1 MNQRNSNNHSAN
13 SHNSNGK
20 NSSGN
25 NQKKSSSNRVDGHLA
40 RKRFGQ
46 NFLTDEGIIRQI
58 VNAFAPERGQNVV
71 EIGPGL
77 GAITREL
84 LGALGT
90 VQVVELDR
98 DLAAALP
105 IRLMGDGEL
114 QVHQADALKFDF
126 RSLATGPHSLRI
138 IGNLPYNI
146 STPILF
152 HLLTYADVIAD
163 MTFML
168 QKEVVER
175 MVAAPGSGDYG
186 RLSVMLQ
193 VACDVE
199 WLLDVPPESFSPPPK
214 VDSAVVR
221 LRPHASSRYH
231 CTDEKHL
238 QRLLT
243 AAFNMRRKTLRN
255 ALKGQGTPEQFTAAG
270 IDLSLRPEE
279 VDVATWVKLSNLLT
293 HDDRQGN

>member
-1 MNQRNSNNHSAN
+1 MNSR
-13 SHNSNGK
+13 
-20 NSSGN
+20 
-25 NQKKSSSNRVDGHLA
+25 SNRPGASRQVDGHVA

-46 NFLTDEGIIRQI
+46 NFLTDESVISAI
-58 VNAFAPERGQNVV
+58 VNAFAPVPGQNVV

-77 GAITREL
+77 GALTREL
-84 LGALGT
+84 LGRLGR

-105 IRLMGDGEL
+105 IRLMNEGEL
-114 QVHQADALKFDF
+114 TVHQADALRFDF
-126 RSLATGPHSLRI
+126 RTLAHGPHDLRV

-152 HLLTYADVIAD
+152 HLLDQADAIAD

-175 MVAAPGSGDYG
+175 MTAAPGNGDYG

-193 VACDVE
+193 YRCEVE
-199 WLLDVPPESFSPPPK
+199 WLLDVPPEAFSPPPK

-221 LRPHASSRYH
+221 LRPYASPRYK
-231 CTDEKHL
+231 CNDEKRL
-238 QRLLT
+238 QQLLT
-243 AAFNMRRKTLRN
+243 TAFNMRRKTLRN
-255 ALKGQGTPEQFTAAG
+255 ALKGQASPERIEAAG
-270 IDLSLRPEE
+270 IDLGLRPEE
-279 VDVATWVKLSNLLT
+279 VDVATWVRLSNLLGPED
-293 HDDRQGN
+293 HHE

>member
-1 MNQRNSNNHSAN
+1 MSRTPSR
-13 SHNSNGK
+13 SHR
-20 NSSGN
+20 
-25 NQKKSSSNRVDGHLA
+25 QVDGHFA

-46 NFLTDEGIIRQI
+46 NFLTDERMISAI
-58 VNAFAPERGQNVV
+58 VSAFAPERGQTVV

-84 LGALGT
+84 LAALSR
-90 VQVVELDR
+90 VQVVEVDR

-105 IRLMGDGEL
+105 LRLLNEGEL
-114 QVHQADALKFDF
+114 VVHQADALKFDF
-126 RSLATGPHSLRI
+126 AALASRPHELRI

-152 HLLTYADVIAD
+152 HLLAQAPAIAD

-175 MVAAPGSGDYG
+175 MVAAPGCGDYG

-193 VACDVE
+193 YRCEVE

-221 LRPHASSRYH
+221 LRPRPAIQQPCR
-231 CTDEKHL
+231 DEKVL
-238 QRLLT
+238 QSLLT
-243 AAFNMRRKTLRN
+243 TAFNMRRKTLRN
-255 ALKGQGTPEQFTAAG
+255 ALKQLGQPELLERLG
-270 IDLSLRPEE
+270 IDPGLRPEN
-279 VDVATWVKLSNLLT
+279 VDVATWVMLSNHLSLQPEAAPRIA
-293 HDDRQGN
+293 DDA

>member
-1 MNQRNSNNHSAN
+1 MRMNTRPKPRGPS
-13 SHNSNGK
+13 
-20 NSSGN
+20 
-25 NQKKSSSNRVDGHLA
+25 RTVEGHFA

-46 NFLTDEGIIRQI
+46 NFLTDQNVIRRI
-58 VNAFAPERGQNVV
+58 VAAFGPVPGQNVV

-77 GAITREL
+77 GALTHEL
-84 LGALGT
+84 IGSLGRI
-90 VQVVELDR
+90 QVVELDR

-105 IRLMGDGEL
+105 QRLFGEGEL
-114 QVHQADALKFDF
+114 IVHQGDALRFDF
-126 RSLATGPHSLRI
+126 RTLAQGPHDLRI

-152 HLLTYADVIAD
+152 HLLEQVDAIAD

-175 MVAAPGSGDYG
+175 MTAEPGTGDYG

-193 VACDVE
+193 YRCEVE

-221 LRPHASSRYH
+221 LRPHATPRYNKV
-231 CTDEKHL
+231 DEKRL
-238 QRLLT
+238 QQLLT

-255 ALKGQGTPEQFTAAG
+255 ALKGQGDPEQFEAAG
-270 IDLSLRPEE
+270 IDLGLRPEE
-279 VDVATWVKLSNLLT
+279 VDVATWVRLANMPGPENR
-293 HDDRQGN
+293 HE

>member
-1 MNQRNSNNHSAN
+1 MSTRHPPRPGPSRQ
-13 SHNSNGK
+13 
-20 NSSGN
+20 
-25 NQKKSSSNRVDGHLA
+25 VEGHFA

-46 NFLTDEGIIRQI
+46 NFLTDTAVIRRI
-58 VNAFAPERGQNVV
+58 VAAFAPVAGQNVV

-77 GAITREL
+77 GALTHEL
-84 LGALGT
+84 LAVLGRI
-90 VQVVELDR
+90 QVVELDR

-105 IRLMGDGEL
+105 MRLLNEGEL
-114 QVHQADALKFDF
+114 VVHQADALKFDF
-126 RSLATGPHSLRI
+126 TTLAHGPHDLRV

-152 HLLTYADVIAD
+152 HLLEQADAIAD

-175 MVAAPGSGDYG
+175 MTAVPGTGDYG

-193 VACDVE
+193 YRCEVE
-199 WLLDVPPESFSPPPK
+199 WLLDVPPEAFSPPPK

-221 LRPHASSRYH
+221 LRPHTTPRYK
-231 CTDEKHL
+231 CNDEKRL
-238 QRLLT
+238 QQLLT

-255 ALKGQGTPEQFTAAG
+255 ALKGQGDPEQFEAAG
-270 IDLSLRPEE
+270 IDLGLRPEE
-279 VDVATWVKLSNLLT
+279 VDVATWVRLANLT
-293 HDDRQGN
+293 GPGDRHDQ

>member
-1 MNQRNSNNHSAN
+1 MNTRHSKRPGASRN
-13 SHNSNGK
+13 
-20 NSSGN
+20 
-25 NQKKSSSNRVDGHLA
+25 VEGHFA

-46 NFLTDEGIIRQI
+46 NFLTDQSVIRRI
-58 VNAFAPERGQNVV
+58 VAAFAPAPGQNVV

-77 GAITREL
+77 GALTHEL
-84 LGALGT
+84 LGALGRI
-90 VQVVELDR
+90 QVVELDR

-105 IRLMGDGEL
+105 QRLLNEGEL
-114 QVHQADALKFDF
+114 VVHQGDALQFDF
-126 RSLATGPHSLRI
+126 ASLSRGPHDLRI

-152 HLLTYADVIAD
+152 HLLTQSDAIAD

-175 MVAAPGSGDYG
+175 MTAAPGCGDYG

-193 VACDVE
+193 VRCEVE
-199 WLLDVPPESFSPPPK
+199 WLLDVPPEAFSPPPK

-221 LRPHASSRYH
+221 LRPYATPRYN
-231 CTDEKHL
+231 CRDEKRL
-238 QRLLT
+238 QQLLT

-255 ALKGQGTPEQFTAAG
+255 ALKGQGDPEQLEAAG
-270 IDLSLRPEE
+270 IDLGLRPEE
-279 VDVATWVKLSNLLT
+279 VDVATWVRLANLPGPE
-293 HDDRQGN
+293 DRHE

>member
-1 MNQRNSNNHSAN
+1 MSQHHS
-13 SHNSNGK
+13 SKTGSKK
-20 NSSGN
+20 NR
-25 NQKKSSSNRVDGHLA
+25 QVDGHTA

-46 NFLTDEGIIRQI
+46 NFLTDERIISQI
-58 VNAFAPERGQNVV
+58 VSAFAPERGQNVV

-84 LGALGT
+84 IAALGR
-90 VQVVELDR
+90 VQVVEVDR

-105 IRLMGDGEL
+105 IRLMNEGEL
-114 QVHQADALKFDF
+114 IVHQGDALKFDF
-126 RSLATGPHSLRI
+126 AALASQPHELRV

-152 HLLTYADVIAD
+152 HLLDQVHAIAD

-193 VACDVE
+193 YRCEVD
-199 WLLDVPPESFSPPPK
+199 WLLGVPPESFSPPPK

-221 LRPHASSRYH
+221 LRPYRTPRYN
-231 CTDEKHL
+231 CTDEKRL
-238 QRLLT
+238 QSLLT

-255 ALKGQGTPEQFTAAG
+255 ALRGQGSPEQFEAAG

-279 VDVATWVKLSNLLT
+279 VDVGTWVTLSNLLAQ
-293 HDDRQGN
+293 DKKSPE

>member
-1 MNQRNSNNHSAN
+1 MSTRNTRRPGPSRN
-13 SHNSNGK
+13 
-20 NSSGN
+20 
-25 NQKKSSSNRVDGHLA
+25 VDGHFA

-46 NFLTDEGIIRQI
+46 NFLTDQGVIRSI
-58 VNAFAPERGQNVV
+58 VAAFAPAPGQNVV

-77 GAITREL
+77 GALTHEL
-84 LGALGT
+84 LGTLGRI
-90 VQVVELDR
+90 QVVELDR

-105 IRLMGDGEL
+105 LRLLNEGEL
-114 QVHQADALKFDF
+114 VVHQADALRFDF
-126 RSLATGPHSLRI
+126 GSLARAPHDLRV

-152 HLLTYADVIAD
+152 HLLDQADAIAD

-175 MVAAPGSGDYG
+175 MTAAPGSGDYG

-193 VACDVE
+193 YRCDVE
-199 WLLDVPPESFSPPPK
+199 WLLDVPPEAFSPPPK

-221 LRPHASSRYH
+221 LRPHATPRYK
-231 CTDEKHL
+231 CDDEKRL
-238 QRLLT
+238 QQLLT

-255 ALKGQGTPEQFTAAG
+255 ALRGWGDPEQFEAAG
-270 IDLSLRPEE
+270 IDLGLRPEE
-279 VDVATWVKLSNLLT
+279 VDVATWVRLANLPGPET
-293 HDDRQGN
+293 RHE

>member
-1 MNQRNSNNHSAN
+1 M
-13 SHNSNGK
+13 
-20 NSSGN
+20 SSKHGRPGPSR
-25 NQKKSSSNRVDGHLA
+25 QVDGHFA

-46 NFLTDEGIIRQI
+46 NFLTDESVIAGI
-58 VNAFAPERGQNVV
+58 VNAFGPAPGQNVV

-77 GAITREL
+77 GALTREL
-84 LGALGT
+84 LGRLGR

-105 IRLMGDGEL
+105 LRLLNEGEL
-114 QVHQADALKFDF
+114 VVHQADALKFDF
-126 RSLATGPHSLRI
+126 RTLARGPHDLRI

-152 HLLTYADVIAD
+152 HLLDQADAIAD

-193 VACDVE
+193 VKCEVE
-199 WLLDVPPESFSPPPK
+199 WLLDVPPEAFSPPPK

-221 LRPHASSRYH
+221 LRPHTTPRYN
-231 CTDEKHL
+231 CKDEKRL
-238 QRLLT
+238 QSLLT
-243 AAFNMRRKTLRN
+243 TAFNMRRKTLRN
-255 ALKGQGTPEQFTAAG
+255 ALKGQGSAEQFDAAG

-279 VDVATWVKLSNLLT
+279 VDVATWVRLGNLLG
-293 HDDRQGN
+293 QGDSNE

>member
-1 MNQRNSNNHSAN
+1 M
-13 SHNSNGK
+13 
-20 NSSGN
+20 
-25 NQKKSSSNRVDGHLA
+25 SSSRHGSRPARLVDGHFA

-46 NFLTDEGIIRQI
+46 NFLTDEGVIRGI
-58 VNAFAPERGQNVV
+58 VAAFAPEPGQNVV

-77 GAITREL
+77 GALTREL
-84 LGALGT
+84 LAALGRL
-90 VQVVELDR
+90 QVVELDR

-105 IRLMGDGEL
+105 LRLLNEGEL
-114 QVHQADALKFDF
+114 LVHQADALKFDF
-126 RSLATGPHSLRI
+126 RQLARGPHDLRV

-152 HLLTYADVIAD
+152 HLLTQAEAIHD

-175 MVAAPGSGDYG
+175 MTALPGNGDYG

-193 VACDVE
+193 YRCEVE
-199 WLLDVPPESFSPPPK
+199 WLLDVPPEAFSPPPK

-221 LRPHASSRYH
+221 LRPYVTPRYK
-231 CTDEKHL
+231 CDDEKRL
-238 QRLLT
+238 QSLLT
-243 AAFNMRRKTLRN
+243 AAFNQRRKTLRN
-255 ALKGQGTPEQFTAAG
+255 ALKGQGSAERIEAAG

-279 VDVATWVKLSNLLT
+279 VDVATWLRISNLLGSG
-293 HDDRQGN
+293 DNDE

>member
-1 MNQRNSNNHSAN
+1 MNR
-13 SHNSNGK
+13 
-20 NSSGN
+20 
-25 NQKKSSSNRVDGHLA
+25 RVDGHLA

-46 NFLTDEGIIRQI
+46 NFLTDERIIAAI
-58 VNAFAPERGQNVV
+58 VAAFAPVRSQNVV

-84 LGALGT
+84 LAHLGR
-90 VQVVELDR
+90 VHVVEVDR

-105 IRLMGDGEL
+105 MRLLNEGEL
-114 QVHQADALKFDF
+114 VVHEADALKFDF
-126 RSLATGPHSLRI
+126 RTLATGPHSLRV

-152 HLLTYADVIAD
+152 HLLSQADAIAD

-175 MVAAPGSGDYG
+175 MVAEPGNGDYG

-193 VACDVE
+193 YRCNVE
-199 WLLDVPPESFSPPPK
+199 WLLHVPPESFSPPPK

-221 LRPHASSRYH
+221 LTPYATPRYT
-231 CTDEKHL
+231 CTDESCL
-238 QRLLT
+238 QQLLT

-255 ALKGQGTPEQFTAAG
+255 ALKGLIPAEWLDEAG
-270 IDLSLRPEE
+270 IDAGLRPEE
-279 VDVATWVKLSNLLT
+279 VDVAAWVALANRLAA
-293 HDDRQGN
+293 HDQGKTDPS

>member
-1 MNQRNSNNHSAN
+1 MNTRPKPRGPS
-13 SHNSNGK
+13 
-20 NSSGN
+20 
-25 NQKKSSSNRVDGHLA
+25 RTVEGHFA

-46 NFLTDEGIIRQI
+46 NFLTDQNVIRRI
-58 VNAFAPERGQNVV
+58 VAAFGPVPGQNVV

-77 GAITREL
+77 GALTHEL
-84 LGALGT
+84 IGSLGRI
-90 VQVVELDR
+90 QVVELDR

-105 IRLMGDGEL
+105 QRLFGEGEL
-114 QVHQADALKFDF
+114 IVHQGDALRFDF
-126 RSLATGPHSLRI
+126 RTLAQGPHDLRI

-152 HLLTYADVIAD
+152 HLLEQVDAIAD

-175 MVAAPGSGDYG
+175 MTAEPGTGDYG

-193 VACDVE
+193 YRCEVE

-221 LRPHASSRYH
+221 LRPHATPRYNKV
-231 CTDEKHL
+231 DEKRL
-238 QRLLT
+238 QQLLT

-255 ALKGQGTPEQFTAAG
+255 ALKGQGDPEQFEAAG
-270 IDLSLRPEE
+270 IDLGLRPEE
-279 VDVATWVKLSNLLT
+279 VDVATWVRLANMPGPENR
-293 HDDRQGN
+293 HE

>member
-1 MNQRNSNNHSAN
+1 MNTRRTDNHAGN
-13 SHNSNGK
+13 TR
-20 NSSGN
+20 SG
-25 NQKKSSSNRVDGHLA
+25 KSSKQVDGHFA

-46 NFLTDEGIIRQI
+46 NFLTDERIISRI
-58 VNAFAPERGQNVV
+58 VSAFAPVRGQNVV

-84 LGALGT
+84 LAALGRI
-90 VQVVELDR
+90 QVVEVDR

-105 IRLMGDGEL
+105 VRLLNEGEIT
-114 QVHQADALKFDF
+114 VHQADALKFDF
-126 RSLATGPHSLRI
+126 AALATQPHELRI

-152 HLLTYADVIAD
+152 HLLTQIDAIAD

-193 VACDVE
+193 YRCEVE

-221 LRPHASSRYH
+221 LRPHPTPRYN
-231 CTDEKHL
+231 CVDEKRL
-238 QRLLT
+238 QSLLT

-255 ALKGQGTPEQFTAAG
+255 ALRGQGSAAQFEAAG
-270 IDLSLRPEE
+270 IDLGLRPEE
-279 VDVATWVKLSNLLT
+279 VDVGTWVTLSNLLAQ
-293 HDDRQGN
+293 DDKHP

>member
-1 MNQRNSNNHSAN
+1 MSR
-13 SHNSNGK
+13 
-20 NSSGN
+20 
-25 NQKKSSSNRVDGHLA
+25 RVDGHLA

-46 NFLTDEGIIRQI
+46 NFLTDERIISAI
-58 VNAFAPERGQNVV
+58 VAAFAPVRGQNVV

-84 LGALGT
+84 LAHLGK
-90 VQVVELDR
+90 VHVVELDR

-105 IRLMGDGEL
+105 IRLMNEGEL
-114 QVHQADALKFDF
+114 IVHQSDALKFDF
-126 RSLATGPHSLRI
+126 RSLATGPHSLRV

-152 HLLTYADVIAD
+152 YLLSQADVIAD

-175 MVAAPGSGDYG
+175 MVAEPGNGDYG

-193 VACDVE
+193 YRCNVE
-199 WLLDVPPESFSPPPK
+199 WLLHVPPESFSPAPK

-221 LRPHASSRYH
+221 LTPHTTARHSCH
-231 CTDEKHL
+231 DEQRL
-238 QRLLT
+238 QQLLT

-255 ALKGQGTPEQFTAAG
+255 ALKGLIPAEWLDEAG
-270 IDLSLRPEE
+270 IDAGLRPEE
-279 VDVATWVKLSNLLT
+279 VSVTEWVALANRLATQ
-293 HDDRQGN
+293 DQGKNDPT

>member
-1 MNQRNSNNHSAN
+1 MSRD
-13 SHNSNGK
+13 
-20 NSSGN
+20 
-25 NQKKSSSNRVDGHLA
+25 NRQVDGHFA

-46 NFLTDEGIIRQI
+46 NFLTDERIISGI
-58 VNAFAPERGQNVV
+58 VSAFAPQEGQNVV

-84 LGALGT
+84 LPSLKRLH
-90 VQVVELDR
+90 VVEVDR

-105 IRLMGDGEL
+105 IRLMNEGEL
-114 QVHQADALKFDF
+114 MVHQADALQFDF
-126 RSLATGPHSLRI
+126 RSLAQGAHDLRV

-152 HLLTYADVIAD
+152 HLLDHIDAIAD

-175 MVAAPGSGDYG
+175 MTAEPGTGDYG
-186 RLSVMLQ
+186 RLTVMLQ
-193 VACDVE
+193 YRCKVE
-199 WLLDVPPESFSPPPK
+199 WLLHVPPESFSPPPK

-221 LRPHASSRYH
+221 LTPYREPKFECHDPAR
-231 CTDEKHL
+231 L
-238 QRLLT
+238 QSLLT
-243 AAFNMRRKTLRN
+243 TAFNMRRKTLRN
-255 ALKGQGTPEQFTAAG
+255 ALKGAGDPAQFEAAG

-279 VDVATWVKLSNLLT
+279 IDVGTWVKLSNLLSYAT
-293 HDDRQGN
+293 QSHQTMK

>member
-1 MNQRNSNNHSAN
+1 MSQHSE
-13 SHNSNGK
+13 
-20 NSSGN
+20 
-25 NQKKSSSNRVDGHLA
+25 KKRGDSRRVEGHMA

-46 NFLTDEGIIRQI
+46 NFLTDERVISQI
-58 VNAFAPERGQNVV
+58 VAAFAPVRGQNVV

-84 LGALGT
+84 LAPLGRMT
-90 VQVVELDR
+90 VVELDR
-98 DLAAALP
+98 DLAKALP
-105 IRLMGDGEL
+105 IRLMGEGEL
-114 QVHQADALKFDF
+114 VVHQANALDFDF

-152 HLLTYADVIAD
+152 YLLTQSDVIAD

-193 VACDVE
+193 VACEVE
-199 WLLDVPPESFSPPPK
+199 WLLGVPPESFSPPPK

-221 LRPHASSRYH
+221 LRPHSTPRYKGV
-231 CTDEKHL
+231 DEKRL
-238 QRLLT
+238 QSLLT

-255 ALKGQGTPEQFTAAG
+255 ALRGQGSPEQLEAAG
-270 IDLSLRPEE
+270 IDLGMRPEE
-279 VDVATWVKLSNLLT
+279 VDVATWVRLSQLLT
-293 HDDRQGN
+293 PQDQSATGDDKAHP